1 MGKEYKAHNFFP
13 DRFVDTCISEHCKH
27 DMQLTELEIAGRQG
41 GYLNCLLF
49 VAMCEALGSIPS
61 GEKEE
66 QVKTPEF
73 K

>member
-1 MGKEYKAHNFFP
+1 
-13 DRFVDTCISEHCKH
+13 
-27 DMQLTELEIAGRQG
+27 MQLTELEIAGRQG
-41 GYLNCLLF
+41 GYLNCPLF

-73 K
+73 KWQFYSFLIASFMN